1 MTLLTRTTTLPI
13 SRSDSSALPRAD
25 DAPSPKVAPPADR
38 RSRSAARTAKRGVD
52 VLGALV
58 GLILLF
64 PVFLAIALLVR
75 LDSAGSPIYRQVRV
89 GRDGRAF
96 SIVKFRT
103 MHLDSDAR
111 LAELK
116 RRHRADGPLFKLEAD
131 PRVTPVG
138 AVLRRFS
145 LDELP
150 QLWNVLRGDMS
161 LVGPRPALPCEVA
174 TYCARAARRLEAVPG
189 MTGPWQVG
197 GRSTLTWEDGLA
209 LDLDYVDRWSL
220 GYDVVVLLKTVRA
233 VLLPV
238 GAY

>member
-13 SRSDSSALPRAD
+13 SRPETFARPSSTTEQ
-25 DAPSPKVAPPADR
+25 SSGTQR
-38 RSRSAARTAKRGVD
+38 RSACRSVKRFID
-52 VLGALV
+52 VVGSLV
-58 GLILLF
+58 GLVLLL
-64 PVFLAIALLVR
+64 PLFLVIGLLVAF
-75 LDSAGSPIYRQVRV
+75 DSPGAPLYRQERV
-89 GRDGRAF
+89 GRGGRAF

-103 MHLDSDAR
+103 MHLDSEAR

-116 RRHRADGPLFKLEAD
+116 RRHATDSPLFKLKAD
-131 PRVTPVG
+131 PRVTRVG

-145 LDELP
+145 LDEFP

-174 TYCARAARRLEAVPG
+174 TYCERAARRLETVPG

-197 GRSTLTWEDGLA
+197 GRSTLDWEEGLA

-220 GYDVVVLLKTVRA
+220 GYDAVVLLKTVRA
-233 VLLPV
+233 VLRPV
-238 GAY
+238 GAF

>member
-1 MTLLTRTTTLPI
+1 LTLLTRTTLLPT
-13 SRSDSSALPRAD
+13 SRPDTSGHAQAEVEPSSGGRG
-25 DAPSPKVAPPADR
+25 
-38 RSRSAARTAKRGVD
+38 RSAARRVKRGVD
-52 VLGALV
+52 VAGALV
-58 GLILLF
+58 GLILLS
-64 PVFLAIALLVR
+64 PMFLAIALLIR
-75 LDSAGSPIYRQVRV
+75 LDSAGAPLYRQVRV

-103 MHLDSDAR
+103 MHLDSEVR

-116 RRHRADGPLFKLEAD
+116 RRHQADGPLFKLEVD
-131 PRVTPVG
+131 PRVTRVG

-145 LDELP
+145 LDEFP
-150 QLWNVLRGDMS
+150 QLWNVLRGEMS

-174 TYCARAARRLEAVPG
+174 TYCPRAARRLDAVPG

-197 GRSTLTWEDGLA
+197 GRSTLQWEEGLA

-220 GYDVVVLLKTVRA
+220 GYDLVVLLKTVRA
-233 VLLPV
+233 VLRPV